1 VGVSLLTVTE
11 ALADEF
17 PRLLMLAGGLI
28 VAEWVMVVPA
38 ADAAAVPV
46 IVKVAE
52 AFLGRLMLPAML
64 LPLPLVLLSSLGQRE
79 VTSEKNLFNAAL
91 TKPVKPSQLFDTL
104 AGLFAEQPTAEKRAA
119 PAKLLMDP
127 EMAKKHSLRIL
138 LAEDNPVNQMVA
150 RRFLEKLGHR
160 VTTVATGAAAVAAI
174 AMVTAVGRGRHMLG
188 RSRRWLIAVT
198 VLAPVALLAWKI
210 GWSAIF
216 GNLVESP
223 RLGYRCLLMSMAM
236 GGVPLA
242 SLVMTRKGDDPR
254 HPSLLGAAM
263 GVAVGACGWV
273 LIDLWCP
280 VAGPIHLLRGHVLP
294 VVLLGLLGAAVG
306 KVALAVHAKH

>member
-1 VGVSLLTVTE
+1 MMDSVKDSTMDLKE
-11 ALADEF
+11 RILAT
-17 PRLLMLAGGLI
+17 
-28 VAEWVMVVPA
+28 
-38 ADAAAVPV
+38 AAAAPSLSRT
-46 IVKVAE
+46 AT
-52 AFLGRLMLPAML
+52 RLR
-64 LPLPLVLLSSLGQRE
+64 LVLLVAGGTA
-79 VTSEKNLFNAAL
+79 VMAA
-91 TKPVKPSQLFDTL
+91 VYW
-104 AGLFAEQPTAEKRAA
+104 LFA
-119 PAKLLMDP
+119 
-127 EMAKKHSLRIL
+127 LRIFGWQSI
-138 LAEDNPVNQMVA
+138 P
-150 RRFLEKLGHR
+150 RSR
-160 VTTVATGAAAVAAI
+160 VLPGGTLMGAAAVAAI